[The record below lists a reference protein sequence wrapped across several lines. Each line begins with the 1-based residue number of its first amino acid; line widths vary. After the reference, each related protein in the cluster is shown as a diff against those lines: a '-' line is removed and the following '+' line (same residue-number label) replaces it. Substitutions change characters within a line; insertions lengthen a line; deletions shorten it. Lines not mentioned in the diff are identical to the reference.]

1 MSETA
6 EKADPALWDAVKAEI
21 TRGNKG
27 GKAGQWS
34 ARKAQMAVQLYK
46 HRGGGYVGEKPED
59 NHLVQWTEEEWGT
72 KSGHDSGET
81 GERYLPKAAREALS
95 PAEYRRTTRK
105 KRADT
110 AKGRQFS
117 AQPRDIAAKTAEA
130 RAGSSLEEMSRAALY
145 AEARTRN
152 LPGRSTMT
160 KAELVKA
167 LQKKA

>member
-6 EKADPALWDAVKAEI
+6 EKTDPALWDTVKAEI
-21 TRGNKG
+21 TQGNKG

-46 HRGGGYVGEKPED
+46 QRGGDYVGDKTED

-72 KSGHDSGET
+72 KSGHASGET

-110 AKGRQFS
+110 AKGKQYS
-117 AQPRDIAAKTAEA
+117 AQPHDVAAKTAEA
-130 RAGSSLEEMSRAALY
+130 RADASHGEMSRAALY
-145 AEARTRN
+145 AEARKKDIS
-152 LPGRSTMT
+152 GRSTMT

-167 LQKKA
+167 LKHA